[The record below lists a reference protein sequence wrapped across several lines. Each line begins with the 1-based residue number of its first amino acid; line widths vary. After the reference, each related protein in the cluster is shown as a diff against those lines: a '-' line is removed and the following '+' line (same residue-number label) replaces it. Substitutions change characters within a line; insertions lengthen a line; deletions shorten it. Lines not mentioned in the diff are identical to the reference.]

1 MKLTL
6 AALLGALMLFA
17 SSARATTIKSGSNY
31 GDELTPGDCTGT
43 AAPCMSVTLDVST
56 VLIDG
61 TSYDVSQFQF
71 FSDAT
76 DGATYDV
83 VDLGAVTGAE
93 TFDLPVLD
101 TSALTGVFE
110 CNDSDGTATT
120 LNDGSNPSIAFPCT
134 PGDLT
139 SLVNET
145 QPGSEPGTVNFAT
158 TGAISDLAIF
168 TVAGNLG
175 SGSVNTPEPSSLL
188 LLIIGFIPLAFLS
201 RRRRLNS

>member
-1 MKLTL
+1 MRVTL
-6 AALLGALMLFA
+6 VALLGALMLFA

-31 GDELTPGDCTGT
+31 GDEFTPGDCTGT
-43 AAPCMSVTLDVST
+43 TAPCMSVTLDVST

-71 FSDAT
+71 FNDAT

-83 VDLGAVTGAE
+83 VDLGAIKTTE

-134 PGDLT
+134 TGDYAAT
-139 SLVNET
+139 VTEDQT
-145 QPGSEPGTVNFAT
+145 GSGAGTVSFTAT
-158 TGAISDLAIF
+158 GSTGDLAIF
-168 TVAGNLG
+168 TLAGNLG
-175 SGSVNTPEPSSLL
+175 TGTVNTPEPSSLIL
-188 LLIIGFIPLAFLS
+188 LMIGFIPLAFLS
-201 RRRRLNS
+201 KRRRLSA